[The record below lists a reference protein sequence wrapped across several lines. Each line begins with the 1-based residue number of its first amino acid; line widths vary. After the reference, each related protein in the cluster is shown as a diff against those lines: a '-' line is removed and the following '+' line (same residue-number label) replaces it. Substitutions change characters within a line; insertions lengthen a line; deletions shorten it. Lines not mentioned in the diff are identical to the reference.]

1 MLYRDQEPAL
11 RQLAQRITPSAILEL
26 SQELHRLE
34 RGQQRNL
41 NMQIGLEQF
50 FFHLHDQL
58 EYAHAHE

>member
-11 RQLAQRITPSAILEL
+11 RRLAQQMTPSTIIEL
-26 SQELHRLE
+26 SQELTQLE

-50 FFHLHDQL
+50 FFHLQDHLDYVL
-58 EYAHAHE
+58 AHE